1 MSRMTRRTTAALAAC
16 LTGVLALAACGGGG
30 SFDEGSGTGSTQSAA
45 AGPVTIKFMITSNG
59 PADVKLQQDT
69 VKPWEDKTGNKVE
82 VIVASDRNQQLSQGF
97 AAGSP
102 PDLFFTEATAFPTY
116 AKAGNMVA
124 YGDQLPMKSD
134 FYEGLVKTFTYD
146 GKFYCAPKDF
156 STLALII
163 NTDLWQKAGLGTG
176 DVPKNWADLEAVAK
190 KLTSGKVKGLV
201 IGDTRDRVGA
211 FMKQAG
217 GWIVSPDQTK
227 MTADTPTNLAGLTEV
242 QKLLASGSASYP
254 KGVDAGWGGEA
265 FGQGKAAMTI
275 EGNWIKGALKNDFP
289 NVKWQAVELPAGPAA
304 KGTLS
309 FTECYGVAAASKN
322 QAAAID
328 LVKYLSTE
336 EPAMALAT
344 GLGVMP
350 SIRSAA
356 AAYKGAFPND
366 AAFIAG
372 AEYAQGPVTVAGM
385 EPVLKD
391 FDTQLQSLPGGDPKA
406 MLARLQKNGE
416 AVLK

>member
-16 LTGVLALAACGGGG
+16 LTGVLALAACGGGS
-30 SFDEGSGTGSTQSAA
+30 SFDEGSGSGGSQPAA
-45 AGPVTIKFMITSNG
+45 SGPVTIKFMITSNG

-102 PDLFFTEATAFPTY
+102 PDLFFTEASAFPTY
-116 AKAGNMVA
+116 AKAGNMLA
-124 YGDQLPMKSD
+124 YGDQLDMKGD
-134 FYEGLVKTFTYD
+134 FYESLVQTFTYD

-163 NTDLWQKAGLGTG
+163 NTDLWQQAGLGTG
-176 DVPKNWADLEAVAK
+176 DIPKNWSALETVAQ
-190 KLTSGKVKGLV
+190 KLTTDKVKGLV

-217 GWIVSPDQTK
+217 GWIVSPDQTR
-227 MTADTPTNLAGLTEV
+227 MTADTATNLAGLTEV

-372 AEYAQGPVTVAGM
+372 AEYAQGPVTVPGM

-406 MLARLQKNGE
+406 MLARLQKNGD
-416 AVLK
+416 AVLP